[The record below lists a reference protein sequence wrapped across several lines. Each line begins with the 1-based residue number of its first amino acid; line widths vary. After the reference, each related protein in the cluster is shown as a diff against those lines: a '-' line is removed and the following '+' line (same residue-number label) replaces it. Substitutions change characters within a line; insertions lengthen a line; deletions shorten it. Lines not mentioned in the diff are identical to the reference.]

1 MNLDANTT
9 VLIIEDSHTVRQGLR
24 TMLSMAGIT
33 RSEAVTNAG
42 EARNR
47 LRGKNYDVVLCD
59 YNLGDGMDGQELLEA
74 MRKSGSL
81 PLSTIWI
88 MITGER
94 HYERVVAAAEMA
106 PDDYILKPFASQ
118 LLLDRM
124 HLASQRKA
132 FLSPAHKLLAAGRV
146 EQSIQVLQ
154 QLAREAPNA
163 QYRLDSQRLAAEL
176 LVNEGRQGEALS
188 IYQELLTQKV
198 IPWAKMGVARIIA
211 EQGETQES
219 NALLREIIA
228 DAPRY
233 TDAYDLLAQNLIDD
247 GQYQTAAV
255 VLEKAVAI
263 SPRNFTRLKSCGT
276 ALLRCGNPAKA
287 AEYLQRAVEVG
298 RNNNFFGPDVLV
310 DLLQAFSESD
320 QTQQLDRLQAE
331 IAARMDE
338 LSGGQLTMAVCRALA
353 ALAQKRPADAQSQL
367 QAVADKLRARETD
380 FSAVQR
386 FLAAAVRLPPE
397 QSNELPQ
404 QWAGTIAMRF
414 ADGRHELGTLLE
426 ISHKHEPCHQAI
438 DTAYNL
444 LQDSSNQA
452 VELASNGQLEEAAE
466 QLFQLSQQTL
476 NERISMNACAL
487 LLRICESR
495 NKAAQPH
502 EEQLKQVG
510 TLLAWLPEENERVR
524 GFIRRREAL
533 DPVCE

>member
-1 MNLDANTT
+1 MQFDANTT

-33 RSEAVTNAG
+33 RSEAVSNAS

-47 LRGKNYDVVLCD
+47 LRGKPYEVVLCD
-59 YNLGDGMDGQELLEA
+59 YNLGEGMDGQELLEA
-74 MRKSGSL
+74 MRKGGNL

-124 HLASQRKA
+124 NLAGQRKT
-132 FLSPAHKLLAAGRV
+132 FLAPAHKLLAQGKV
-146 EQSIQVLQ
+146 EQSIQVLL
-154 QLAREAPNA
+154 QLARETQNA
-163 QYRLDSQRLAAEL
+163 QYRLDAKRLAAEL
-176 LVNEGRQGEALS
+176 LVNEGRQSEALT
-188 IYQELLTQKV
+188 IYQELLTQRV
-198 IPWAKMGVARIIA
+198 IPWAKMGVARIVA
-211 EQGETQES
+211 EQGESQES

-263 SPRNFTRLKSCGT
+263 SPRNFNRLKSCGT
-276 ALLRCGNPAKA
+276 ALLRCGDPTKA
-287 AEYLQRAVEVG
+287 ADYLQRAVEIG

-310 DLLQAFSESD
+310 DLLQAYSESG

-331 IAARMDE
+331 IAGRIDE
-338 LSGGQLTMAVCRALA
+338 LPGGKLTMAVCRALT
-353 ALAQKRPADAQSQL
+353 ALAQQRPSDALAQL
-367 QAVADKLRARETD
+367 QGVAGELRARETD
-380 FSAVQR
+380 FSSAQR
-386 FLAAAVRLPPE
+386 FLSAAVRLPAE
-397 QSNELPQ
+397 LSNELPQ
-404 QWAGTIAMRF
+404 QWGHGIALRF

-426 ISHKHEPCHQAI
+426 ISHKHEAGHAAI
-438 DTAYNL
+438 ENAYET
-444 LQDSSNQA
+444 LQQESNKA
-452 VELASNGQLEEAAE
+452 VELAGNGKLEDAATM
-466 QLFQLSQQTL
+466 LYQLSQETL

-487 LLRICESR
+487 LLRNCE
-495 NKAAQPH
+495 NLHKANRDFAEAQR
-502 EEQLKQVG
+502 QVQR
-510 TLLAWLPEENERVR
+510 LIDWLPEDNERVR
-524 GFIRRREAL
+524 GFLRRLHAL
-533 DPVCE
+533 NPDCE

>member
-1 MNLDANTT
+1 MHFDASTT

-33 RSEAVTNAG
+33 RSEAVSNAS

-47 LRGKNYDVVLCD
+47 LRGKPYDVVLCD
-59 YNLGDGMDGQELLEA
+59 YNLGEGMDGQELLEA
-74 MRKSGSL
+74 MRKGGNL

-124 HLASQRKA
+124 NLAGQRKA
-132 FLSPAHKLLAAGRV
+132 FLAPAHKLLSSGKV

-154 QLAREAPNA
+154 QLARETTNP
-163 QYRLDSQRLAAEL
+163 QYRLDAQRLAAEL

-188 IYQELLTQKV
+188 IYQELLTQRV
-198 IPWAKMGVARIIA
+198 IPWAKMGVARIVA
-211 EQGETQES
+211 EQGESQES

-228 DAPRY
+228 EAPRY

-263 SPRNFTRLKSCGT
+263 SPRNFNRLKSCGT
-276 ALLRCGNPAKA
+276 ALLRCGDPTKA
-287 AEYLQRAVEVG
+287 ADYLQRAVEVG

-310 DLLQAFSESD
+310 DLLQAYSESG

-331 IAARMDE
+331 ISSRVGE
-338 LSGGQLTMAVCRALA
+338 LPGGQLTMAVCRALT
-353 ALAQKRPADAQSQL
+353 ALAQKRPSDALAQL
-367 QAVADKLRARETD
+367 QSVAEDLRARETD
-380 FSAVQR
+380 FPSAQR
-386 FLAAAVRLPPE
+386 FLAAAVRLPAE
-397 QSNELPQ
+397 VNSELPP
-404 QWAGTIAMRF
+404 QWAHSIALRF

-426 ISHKHEPCHQAI
+426 IAHKHEACHGAI
-438 DTAYNL
+438 ETAYDT
-444 LQDSSNQA
+444 LQTESNKA
-452 VELASNGQLEEAAE
+452 VELASTGKLEEAAAM
-466 QLFQLSQQTL
+466 LYLLSQKTL

-487 LLRICESR
+487 LLRTCESR
-495 NKAAQPH
+495 SKAGKPYP
-502 EEQLKQVG
+502 EEDRQVLQLMH
-510 TLLAWLPEENERVR
+510 WLPQDNERVR
-524 GFIRRREAL
+524 GFIRRHQAL
-533 DPVCE
+533 DPECE